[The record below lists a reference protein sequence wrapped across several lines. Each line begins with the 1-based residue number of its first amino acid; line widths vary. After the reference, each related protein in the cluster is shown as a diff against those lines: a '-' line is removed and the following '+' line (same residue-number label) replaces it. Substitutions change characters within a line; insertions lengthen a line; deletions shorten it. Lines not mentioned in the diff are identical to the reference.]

1 MNDKNGKLMI
11 CERDYW
17 VYQKKRTFF
26 PWAIK
31 MTKRYEKGKR
41 RTFFVEFDFTVNIET
56 IPNATHSVYLENVH
70 YDTVDGYVNFLR
82 GFLREYTEVTSED
95 SEQLFGAILN
105 ALMD

>member
-1 MNDKNGKLMI
+1 MNDDNDKLMI

-17 VYQKKRTFF
+17 VYQKERTFL

-41 RTFFVEFDFTVNIET
+41 HTLFTEFDFTINLET

-70 YDTVDGYVNFLR
+70 YDTIDGYVKFLR
-82 GFLREYTEVTSED
+82 TVLREYTEFTSED

>member
-1 MNDKNGKLMI
+1 MNGENGKLTI

-41 RTFFVEFDFTVNIET
+41 RTFFTEFDFTVNLET

-70 YDTVDGYVNFLR
+70 YDTVDGYVKFLR
-82 GFLREYTEVTSED
+82 TVLREYTEFTSED
-95 SEQLFGAILN
+95 SEQLFSAILN
-105 ALMD
+105 ALID